1 MISNRWIEQRQG
13 LWQRLDALLV
23 QAESSGLKSLS
34 GDELRELGLLYRQIA
49 QDLSAVRGDRGSR
62 TQEEYLNLLLARAHN
77 RVYSGRKL
85 EARQVVRFFA
95 AEYPQIFRRLFPYVA
110 AAVII
115 FLAGAALGTLLTFSR
130 PAFARILLGPAM
142 VASIERH
149 EMWTHS
155 LVGMKPQ
162 ASTWIMTNNISVG
175 FMTFAGGIAAGL
187 GTLYLLFYNG
197 LQLGVVATACAQA
210 RMALDLWSFVASHGA
225 LELPSIFIAGGA
237 GLRLAT
243 GMLFPGIYT
252 RSDSLSRAAVDAIR
266 LVAGTV
272 PLLVIAGT
280 LEGFL
285 SPSGAPVA
293 VKFLTGAVLLLG
305 LGLWLTSG
313 DWPSRRTR
321 FAPQAENEE
330 PVLTGGLE
338 PSLPDTH

>member
-1 MISNRWIEQRQG
+1 MWR
-13 LWQRLDALLV
+13 
-23 QAESSGLKSLS
+23 
-34 GDELRELGLLYRQIA
+34 
-49 QDLSAVRGDRGSR
+49 
-62 TQEEYLNLLLARAHN
+62 
-77 RVYSGRKL
+77 
-85 EARQVVRFFA
+85 
-95 AEYPQIFRRLFPYVA
+95 

-130 PAFARILLGPAM
+130 PAFTRILLGPAM

-155 LVGMKPQ
+155 LVGDE
-162 ASTWIMTNNISVG
+162 
-175 FMTFAGGIAAGL
+175 AAGVDVDHDEQHQRRFYDVRGRDDAGL
-187 GTLYLLFYNG
+187 RTLYLLFYNG

-313 DWPSRRTR
+313 DWPGSQPDALR
-321 FAPQAENEE
+321 A
-330 PVLTGGLE
+330 TGGE
-338 PSLPDTH
+338 